1 MAGLVPAIHVFSLLA
16 SKSWMPGTSP
26 GMTNYTVGFMHSNY
40 SFLNSLGA
48 SLAFLAVIC
57 GITATAPAAEP
68 TLIHVNTFPDARALP
83 FYAAVEQGFFARHGL
98 NVDLQFT
105 KGSASQ
111 RAGLA
116 SGTADIVHSAVDNA
130 LAMIDDAKED
140 VVIVGG
146 GDSGTNEF
154 YVQDYVKNF
163 SDIRDHAI
171 VVDAP
176 NTAYALQAK
185 KILLQH
191 GLEAGKDYTLNPV
204 GNGSYRL
211 RALFADNNNAG
222 AILNLPFS
230 LEAAQ
235 KGLHSLG
242 RTTDLLGP
250 YQAGGDFVR
259 RAWARDHADTL
270 VNYLAAYIEAL
281 RWSLDPKHR
290 GGAVAILVD
299 KLKMPQH
306 VAENSLVLMAE
317 PGFGFAR
324 DAKFDMAGFKNV
336 LALRAEVE
344 GGTPADPQRYI
355 DLSYYDRAIKL
366 VNKE

>member
-1 MAGLVPAIHVFSLLA
+1 MLGRTILLA
-16 SKSWMPGTSP
+16 CGLW
-26 GMTNYTVGFMHSNY
+26 
-40 SFLNSLGA
+40 SFAAL
-48 SLAFLAVIC
+48 
-57 GITATAPAAEP
+57 APAAEP
-68 TLIHVNTFPDARALP
+68 TLIHVNTFPNARALP
-83 FYAAVEQGFFARHGL
+83 FYVAVEHGFFARHGL
-98 NVDLQFT
+98 NADLQFT
-105 KGSASQ
+105 KGSKSQ
-111 RAGLA
+111 RAALA
-116 SGTADIVHSAVDNA
+116 SGAADIVHSAVDNA
-130 LAMIDDAKED
+130 VAMIDVAKD
-140 VVIVGG
+140 DIVIVGG

-154 YVQDYVKNF
+154 YVQDDIKSFV
-163 SDIRDHAI
+163 DIRGHAI

-191 GLEAGKDYTLNPV
+191 GLELGKDYTFNPV
-204 GNGSYRL
+204 GNGSFRL
-211 RALFADNNNAG
+211 HALFADKNNAG

-235 KGLHSLG
+235 KGMHSLG

-259 RAWARDHADTL
+259 RAWARDHAETL

-281 RWSLDPKHR
+281 RWSLDPKNR
-290 GGAVAILVD
+290 DASVAILVD
-299 KLKMPQH
+299 KLRMPQDI
-306 VAENSLVLMAE
+306 AEKSLTLMAE

-344 GGTPADPQRYI
+344 GGTPADPQHYI

>member
-1 MAGLVPAIHVFSLLA
+1 MLGRSAILALILCALAPPAQ
-16 SKSWMPGTSP
+16 
-26 GMTNYTVGFMHSNY
+26 
-40 SFLNSLGA
+40 
-48 SLAFLAVIC
+48 
-57 GITATAPAAEP
+57 AAEP
-68 TLIHVNTFPDARALP
+68 TLIHVNTFPNARALP
-83 FYAAVEQGFFARHGL
+83 FYVAADKGFFARHGL

-105 KGSASQ
+105 KGSSAQ
-111 RAGLA
+111 RAALA
-116 SGTADIVHSAVDNA
+116 SGAADIVHSAVDNA
-130 LAMIDDAKED
+130 LAMIAAGDD

-154 YVQDYVKNF
+154 YVQGDIKTF
-163 SDIRDHAI
+163 SDIRGHAI
-171 VVDAP
+171 VVDAA

-191 GLEAGKDYTLNPV
+191 GLQAGKDYTLNPV
-204 GNGSYRL
+204 GNGGFRL
-211 RALFADNNNAG
+211 RALLADKNNAG

-230 LEAAQ
+230 LEAAA
-235 KGLHSLG
+235 KDLHSLG

-259 RAWARDHADTL
+259 RAWARGHADTL
-270 VNYLAAYIEAL
+270 VQYLAAYIEAL
-281 RWSLDPKHR
+281 RWSLDPNNR
-290 GGAVAILVD
+290 AAAVAILVD
-299 KLKMPQH
+299 KLKMPEAI
-306 VAENSLVLMAE
+306 AEKSLALMAE

-344 GGTPADPQRYI
+344 GGQQSNEPADPQRYI
-355 DLSYYDRAIKL
+355 DLSYYDRAMQR